1 MISFFKI
8 EKREEKRKFKHIFI
22 CHPELDSG
30 SSEEYFTLYF
40 ISWPSRHFSCGKTL
54 SPLTV
59 INLTLS
65 LTYRERIEGWISR
78 NISMKKD
85 TETSLA

>member
-40 ISWPSRHFSCGKTL
+40 ISWPSRHFSCGKNPQSANCDKL
-54 SPLTV
+54 NPEFDL
-59 INLTLS
+59 
-65 LTYRERIEGWISR
+65 
-78 NISMKKD
+78 
-85 TETSLA
+85 